1 MRLAKEHFMN
11 SLNPF
16 VPSVSL
22 IKVPTRDQREWVR
35 KAVFWA
41 LAAQF
46 LFLMALLLQQG
57 RSETA
62 SPEASLAS
70 VNLASAQA
78 SVPAAAAPPEAAHSN
93 PATPVSSEV
102 VMPMPPA
109 PTRELY
115 AIRSGDTL
123 YSIARNCGCTV
134 KALKS
139 LNGLANERLVVGQKL
154 KLPDGRMQIAA
165 VTRPL

>member
-1 MRLAKEHFMN
+1 MN

-16 VPSVSL
+16 VPCVSL

-46 LFLMALLLQQG
+46 LFLMVLLLQQG
-57 RSETA
+57 RRETA
-62 SPEASLAS
+62 SPETALASVSLAS
-70 VNLASAQA
+70 AKS
-78 SVPAAAAPPEAAHSN
+78 SVPAAAAPAEAVHSN
-93 PATPVSSEV
+93 PATPVPSEV
-102 VMPMPPA
+102 VIPMPPA
-109 PTRELY
+109 QTREPY
-115 AIRSGDTL
+115 AIKSGDTL
-123 YSIARNCGCTV
+123 YSIARTCGCTV

-154 KLPDGRMQIAA
+154 KLPDSRMQIAA